1 MLFRAQQRFAPFLQR
16 RACIFPLA
24 VVAIAMVL
32 FGCEKKPQPL
42 NANQVRAITR
52 ELVYAAKNASGGR
65 VETGMFPERPQTG
78 AVTARGSIPGL
89 GPTAQNQ
96 PPPPPDLIFITLPE
110 VEGGGTDEAVQAAV
124 VKEMDRV
131 ALFHQLARVQ
141 RDGAPGLFRFDFF
154 FAGQR
159 THTVNIVT
167 PVVKAPRPDLASASR
182 AKLAIIIDDLGY
194 DRETAEAVFQMP
206 FPLTVSVL
214 PHLPHSAEI
223 AEEASRRGFQVML
236 HLPIEANDDI
246 KAESVELRPGM
257 QTDQVARVVQQMLET
272 VPQAVGVNNHQGSL
286 GTSDA
291 GLMNAIMPA
300 LRERDLFFV
309 DSRTASTTVAY
320 AAAHQ
325 AHVPSASRD
334 VFLDD
339 SQDPA
344 DIRRQ
349 LDQAIRDARLHGA
362 AVSIGHPHP
371 ATLQVLSEEL
381 PRLQKEGV
389 NLVFA
394 SQVVH

>member
-1 MLFRAQQRFAPFLQR
+1 MTNSIQRGILPFQLRRRCAISLTMALLAMLAG
-16 RACIFPLA
+16 
-24 VVAIAMVL
+24 
-32 FGCEKKPQPL
+32 GCERKPQPL

-52 ELVYAAKNASGGR
+52 ELVYAAKNASSGR
-65 VETGMFPERPQTG
+65 VETGMFPERSQPG
-78 AVTARGSIPGL
+78 LLPARGPNPGR
-89 GPTAQNQ
+89 GQAGQNQ
-96 PPPPPDLIFITLPE
+96 TPPPPDLIFITLPH
-110 VEGGGTDEAVQAAV
+110 VEGGKTDQAVKGAIL
-124 VKEMDRV
+124 KEMDRV
-131 ALFHQLARVQ
+131 ALVHQLARVE
-141 RDGAPGLFRFDFF
+141 RESAPGLYRFDFF

-159 THTVNIVT
+159 TQTVNLVT
-167 PVVKAPRPDLASASR
+167 PLVSESSANSNAPSH

-194 DRETAEAVFQMP
+194 DRETAETLFQMP

-223 AEEASRRGFQVML
+223 AEEAARRGYQVML
-236 HLPIEANDDI
+236 HLPIEANEDA

-257 QTDQVARVVQQMLET
+257 QADQVTHVVQQMLET

-300 LRERDLFFV
+300 LHERDLFFI

-320 AAAHQ
+320 AAARQ
-325 AHVPSASRD
+325 AHVPTASRD

-349 LDQAIRDARLHGA
+349 LEAAVRDAKLHGSA
-362 AVSIGHPHP
+362 IAIGHPHP
-371 ATLQVLSEEL
+371 ATLQVLSEVL
-381 PRLQKEGV
+381 PQLQREGV
-389 NLVFA
+389 SLVFA